1 MRRRRPGKVERGR
14 QSADGGKHKAR
25 DYGLKHHA
33 LGAACD
39 GDGTRHGGD
48 IVIHNDH
55 LSAFREAAVDVPPSW
70 HADIGNSEHQ
80 GASFTPS
87 PTIIVTV
94 LPAPVAGPDCGY
106 LILREQFGVNLGQCR
121 LRWQ

>member
-1 MRRRRPGKVERGR
+1 MLTTSMASLKKGSNDHWNEVERGGNH
-14 QSADGGKHKAR
+14 ADGGEHEAR
-25 DYGLKHHA
+25 EHGLKHHA

-48 IVIHNDH
+48 IVIHNDY
-55 LSAFREAAVDVPPSW
+55 LSAFGSGGGCAVGQRATPIS
-70 HADIGNSEHQ
+70 ATAST

-94 LPAPVAGPDCGY
+94 LPAPVAALTAATLSSG
-106 LILREQFGVNLGQCR
+106 NSSA
-121 LRWQ
+121 